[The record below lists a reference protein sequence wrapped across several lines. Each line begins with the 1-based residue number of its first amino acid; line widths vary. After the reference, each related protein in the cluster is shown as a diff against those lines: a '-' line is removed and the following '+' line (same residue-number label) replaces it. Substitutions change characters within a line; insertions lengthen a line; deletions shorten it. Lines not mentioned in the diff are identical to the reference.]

1 MEVDQRRE
9 EESLLEADEVEAVHE
24 TAPEDEEEDGILL
37 EGESLEDD

>member
-9 EESLLEADEVEAVHE
+9 EESSLEAVHE
-24 TAPEDEEEDGILL
+24 TAPEDVKEDDILM